1 MYAPETRRSGA
12 RAADRVQKEADGA
25 EKSEPAPK
33 AKLSQKERRAQHA
46 EQQRMLWDSA
56 YVCTLHE
63 RPSATDSTSTRENP
77 EPMLFLEA
85 RNTVPVPAQ
94 STFKPAVTLLARK
107 PKAPAGMAG
116 LGLDD
121 DDSEDERRKKSEA
134 EFEERKARAQKERA
148 EKERRYAEARE
159 KIFGTPANSDES
171 RGASPRRAA
180 KGRGGRGGRDS
191 QPRSSNEQS
200 PARPSAAR
208 QLFEPA
214 YSPKPGSVF
223 VQKKDASTSRPGTP
237 NNQEKPIREPRGPQA
252 IGRGGRGFAP
262 RGNRTGTVS

>member
-1 MYAPETRRSGA
+1 MPPKQSAL
-12 RAADRVQKEADGA
+12 ADAWDEDWESLADQVDAEQKN
-25 EKSEPAPK
+25 EPAPK
-33 AKLSQKERRAQHA
+33 VKLSQKERRAQHA

-56 YVCTLHE
+56 
-63 RPSATDSTSTRENP
+63 ENP
-77 EPMLFLEA
+77 EPMIFLEA
-85 RNTVPVPAQ
+85 RNNVPVPVQ

-116 LGLDD
+116 LSLDDD
-121 DDSEDERRKKSEA
+121 DDSEEERRKKSEA
-134 EFEERKARAQKERA
+134 EFEERKARAHKERA

-171 RGASPRRAA
+171 RGASPRRAG
-180 KGRGGRGGRDS
+180 KGRGGRGGRDN

-200 PARPSAAR
+200 PARPSAPR

-214 YSPKPGSVF
+214 YSPKPGSLF
-223 VQKKDASTSRPGTP
+223 VQKKDGSTSRPGTP

-252 IGRGGRGFAP
+252 TGRGGRGFAP

>member
-1 MYAPETRRSGA
+1 MPPKQSAL
-12 RAADRVQKEADGA
+12 ADAWDDDWESLADKQVDAEQKND
-25 EKSEPAPK
+25 PVPK
-33 AKLSQKERRAQHA
+33 VKLSQRERRAQHA

-56 YVCTLHE
+56 
-63 RPSATDSTSTRENP
+63 ENP
-77 EPMLFLEA
+77 EPMLFLDA
-85 RNTVPVPAQ
+85 RNKVPVQ

-107 PKAPAGMAG
+107 PKPPAGLAG
-116 LGLDD
+116 LSLDG
-121 DDSEDERRKKSEA
+121 DDSEEEKRKKSEA

-159 KIFGTPANSDES
+159 KLFGTPANSDES
-171 RGASPRRAA
+171 RGASPRRAG
-180 KGRGGRGGRDS
+180 KGRGRGGRDS

-200 PARPSAAR
+200 PARPSASR

-223 VQKKDASTSRPGTP
+223 VQKKDASTSRPSTP

-252 IGRGGRGFAP
+252 TVRGGRGFAP
-262 RGNRTGTVS
+262 RGDRTGAIS